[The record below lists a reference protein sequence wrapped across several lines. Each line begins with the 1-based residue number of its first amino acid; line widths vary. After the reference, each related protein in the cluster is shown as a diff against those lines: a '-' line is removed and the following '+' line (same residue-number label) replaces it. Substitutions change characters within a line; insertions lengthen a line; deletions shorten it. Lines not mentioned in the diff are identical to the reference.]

1 PDMDAAP
8 LLRNSSSIVREDS
21 GRKLKRLEH
30 FERADTATAILKR
43 TKYQAGRSVQTY
55 DEKERAGVQRAIDAE
70 KRKSRYS
77 VSKERLLD
85 NRMYIMDEDAI
96 SLAKQSIDKVVENE
110 RSRKVRLKLK
120 QQEASAAV
128 AAPIGEDDYD
138 TTAKS
143 SGSNSKAVDEKQ
155 ATNDAVVKPN
165 PDHDPPPPP
174 SKADAR
180 PPAELQEGEFFDD
193 RLRDDTHTSSGR
205 QTFQFRK
212 ANFPERGSRGET
224 MLTTHPEPRGP
235 VGSNAAVERLHKLAG
250 DGRQLPLDTLKALDL
265 PSLTPSDLSRVLWCV
280 VKTNS
285 ASWTGFSELLRLL
298 AGEVDKLSPKEV
310 ARTLLGAAQVRTR
323 SSDTLLTQ
331 LVGVLLSRVA
341 LQDTVGTREALTGS
355 SACVALCAVSKLII
369 NADRRHHPS
378 GWLDLHDTVES
389 LAGRLVVG
397 SSQASEGGLSNKEI
411 CVALSGMANS
421 GVLHRPST
429 AVVLDQL
436 LGRADTLQPT
446 QVVGILW
453 SLSKL
458 QVRLSGDVM
467 KNKIRPALGELAQ
480 LPPREV
486 ASLLYSTGRCTKDK
500 AVCGEL
506 RNELM
511 QHVKPQHLNGNE
523 ISAVIEGLAS
533 VDDHTSLLDEDQSII
548 IMTLD
553 RLSEIR
559 HTLSPSQMVRCSIAL
574 HKLPMTDAVTEVS
587 RSLLELCEERLYA
600 FRPHQ
605 YVALLP
611 TGVDPMMDRSSR
623 GIYTKA
629 REQASSL
636 SVPDLIKLLTL
647 APDDAV
653 LLRAIDGKVTDEY
666 RFPQPTGAVVAARY
680 LELLGRDRGQVI
692 RRQVPNL
699 VRMSRTTQEIHRLL
713 YALGV
718 LSNAD
723 TIDHLHTKY
732 GVQALQT
739 AVTRIGVEEDPV
751 TLLEALSYVRMDPSS
766 TTSAIMATIEERW
779 SQLEA
784 ADKDRVLAAT
794 AELSIDPSSL
804 PVYTS
809 MTLPG
814 LWSRMVREPDTRA
827 CPVGVLESL
836 RPAGVDSPVDAHRL
850 QQLYLHHVGS
860 RYDATAATTTKGSSK
875 YSRWISDALSYLG
888 IPHQP
893 DSPQLG
899 GACVILARLPTH
911 GIGMTMDESTF
922 PGDRPTGRSLVQRR
936 QLLNQS
942 TGQQQQQEGI
952 TRLVMVRRLD
962 LVRARQK
969 KELVPF
975 TARLLTGF
983 ITDSTL
989 LQQYSTITEPPQS
1002 EVPDDATSGDAHDFE
1017 ETSKHPLHDD
1027 LSNTHVS
1034 DEGF

>member
-1 PDMDAAP
+1 MDAAP

-128 AAPIGEDDYD
+128 AAPIGEDDHD
-138 TTAKS
+138 TTTRS
-143 SGSNSKAVDEKQ
+143 SKAVDGKPETK
-155 ATNDAVVKPN
+155 NAVVKPN
-165 PDHDPPPPP
+165 PDDDPPP
-174 SKADAR
+174 SKAEAHSS
-180 PPAELQEGEFFDD
+180 AELKEDHSD
-193 RLRDDTHTSSGR
+193 RLRDDMHTSPAR

-224 MLTTHPEPRGP
+224 MQATHPEPRA
-235 VGSNAAVERLHKLAG
+235 VGSNTAVERLHKLAG

-265 PSLTPSDLSRVLWCV
+265 PSLTPSDLSRVFWCV

-285 ASWTGFSELLRLL
+285 GSWTGFSELLRLL

-331 LVGVLLSRVA
+331 LVGVLLYRA
-341 LQDTVGTREALTGS
+341 AIEDTVGTREALTGS

-369 NADRRHHPS
+369 NADRHHPS

-389 LAGRLVVG
+389 LAGRLIVG
-397 SSQASEGGLSNKEI
+397 SSQASGGGLSNKEI

-429 AVVLDQL
+429 AVMLDQL

-486 ASLLYSTGRCTKDK
+486 ASLLYSTGRCTKDQE
-500 AVCGEL
+500 VCGEL

-511 QHVKPQHLNGNE
+511 QYVKPQHLNGNE

-533 VDDHTSLLDEDQSII
+533 VDDHTSLLDVDQSII

-574 HKLPMTDAVTEVS
+574 HKLPRTDAVTEVS
-587 RSLLELCEERLYA
+587 RSLLGLCEERLYA
-600 FRPHQ
+600 FKPHQ

-611 TGVDPMMDRSSR
+611 TGVDPMVDRSSR
-623 GIYTKA
+623 SIYTKA

-647 APDDAV
+647 ASDDAV
-653 LLRAIDGKVTDEY
+653 LLRAIDGRVTDEY
-666 RFPQPTGAVVAARY
+666 RFPRPAGAVVAARY
-680 LELLGRDRGQVI
+680 LELLGRDRGQVV
-692 RRQVPNL
+692 RRQVPSL
-699 VRMSRTTQEIHRLL
+699 VRMSRTTQELHRLL
-713 YALGV
+713 YAVGV

-732 GVQALQT
+732 GVQALET
-739 AVTRIGVEEDPV
+739 AVSRIGVEEDPV
-751 TLLEALSYVRMDPSS
+751 ALLEALSYVRMDPS
-766 TTSAIMATIEERW
+766 TTTAAIMATLEERW

-784 ADKDRVLAAT
+784 ADKDRVLAAM
-794 AELSIDPSSL
+794 AELGIDPSSL
-804 PVYTS
+804 PAPTS

-814 LWSRMVREPDTRA
+814 LWSRMVREPHTPA
-827 CPVGVLESL
+827 CPVEVLESL
-836 RPAGVDSPVDAHRL
+836 RPAGVDSPVDASRL

-860 RYDATAATTTKGSSK
+860 PYNATTATTTKGSSSK

-899 GACVILARLPTH
+899 GVCVILARLPTH
-911 GIGMTMDESTF
+911 GIGMVMDESTF

-942 TGQQQQQEGI
+942 TDQQQQEGI

-1002 EVPDDATSGDAHDFE
+1002 EVGH
-1017 ETSKHPLHDD
+1017 
-1027 LSNTHVS
+1027 
-1034 DEGF
+1034 

>member
-1 PDMDAAP
+1 M
-8 LLRNSSSIVREDS
+8 
-21 GRKLKRLEH
+21 
-30 FERADTATAILKR
+30 LKR
-43 TKYQAGRSVQTY
+43 TKYQTGRSVQTY

-128 AAPIGEDDYD
+128 AAPIGEDDHD

-143 SGSNSKAVDEKQ
+143 SESNSKAVDEKQ
-155 ATNDAVVKPN
+155 ETNDAVVKPN
-165 PDHDPPPPP
+165 PDDDPPP

-180 PPAELQEGEFFDD
+180 RSAELKEERSD
-193 RLRDDTHTSSGR
+193 RLRDDMHTSSSR

-212 ANFPERGSRGET
+212 ANFPEKGSRGET
-224 MLTTHPEPRGP
+224 VLTTHPEPRA
-235 VGSNAAVERLHKLAG
+235 VGSNTAVERLHKLAG

-285 ASWTGFSELLRLL
+285 ASWAGFSELLRLL

-310 ARTLLGAAQVRTR
+310 ARTLLGATQVRTR
-323 SSDTLLTQ
+323 SSDTLLTH
-331 LVGVLLSRVA
+331 LVGALLSRA
-341 LQDTVGTREALTGS
+341 AIQDTVGTREALTGS

-369 NADRRHHPS
+369 NADRHHPS
-378 GWLDLHDTVES
+378 GWLADLHDTVES
-389 LAGRLVVG
+389 LAGRLIVG
-397 SSQASEGGLSNKEI
+397 SSQASGEGLSNKEI

-421 GVLHRPST
+421 GVLHRPSV
-429 AVVLDQL
+429 AVMLDQL
-436 LGRADTLQPT
+436 LGRSDTLLPT

-500 AVCGEL
+500 GACGEL
-506 RNELM
+506 RKELM
-511 QHVKPQHLNGNE
+511 QYVKPQHLNGNE

-533 VDDHTSLLDEDQSII
+533 VDDHTSLLDDEESII

-574 HKLPMTDAVTEVS
+574 HKLPRTDAVTEVS
-587 RSLLELCEERLYA
+587 RSLLGLCEERLYA
-600 FRPHQ
+600 FKPHQ

-611 TGVDPMMDRSSR
+611 TGVDPMVDRSSR
-623 GIYTKA
+623 SIYTKA

-636 SVPDLIKLLTL
+636 SVPDLIKLLAL

-666 RFPQPTGAVVAARY
+666 RFPRPAGAVVAARY

-699 VRMSRTTQEIHRLL
+699 VRMSRTTQELHRLL
-713 YALGV
+713 YAVGV

-739 AVTRIGVEEDPV
+739 AVSRVGVEEDPV

-766 TTSAIMATIEERW
+766 TTAAIMATIEERW
-779 SQLEA
+779 SQIEA
-784 ADKDRVLAAT
+784 ADKDRALAAT
-794 AELSIDPSSL
+794 AELGIDPSSL
-804 PVYTS
+804 PVPTS

-814 LWSRMVREPDTRA
+814 LWSRMVREPDPRA

-850 QQLYLHHVGS
+850 QQLYLHHLGS
-860 RYDATAATTTKGSSK
+860 RYNATAAATTKGSSSK

-911 GIGMTMDESTF
+911 GIGMVMDESTY

-936 QLLNQS
+936 QLLNPS
-942 TGQQQQQEGI
+942 TDQEQQQQEGI

-1002 EVPDDATSGDAHDFE
+1002 EVGH
-1017 ETSKHPLHDD
+1017 
-1027 LSNTHVS
+1027 
-1034 DEGF
+1034 